1 LKAIKYLLL
10 SSLLLIT
17 VTPLYA
23 AKYAGE
29 FLSLGVGGR
38 PISLGGAFVAE
49 SGDVLCGY
57 YNPAGLSMLENT
69 QAVFMHSETFGSILN
84 HDFLAYAR
92 PVGSGENKAAIAIS
106 LYRLGGG
113 GIIVTAQNQTDS
125 SFYKVSEESHAD
137 YAGYISYSRK
147 LGQRFSAGVSGKL
160 IYRSIID
167 ESAYG
172 IGLDLG
178 GLYTLSD
185 WADVGLN
192 LQDIATTLLS
202 YSTGTKESIFPT
214 AKLGLKLHGNYG
226 RFFGSL
232 YTDGDFRFEDR
243 DYAAQFSAGPVSLDS
258 HTGIEISYLEKIAA
272 RIGADDGNL
281 TLGAGLRFTR
291 FHIDAALRDH
301 SELDNTFLA
310 SLTANF

>member
-10 SSLLLIT
+10 SSLLLIA

-29 FLSLGVGGR
+29 FLSLGVGGG
-38 PISLGGAFVAE
+38 PIALGGAYVAE

-57 YNPAGLSMLENT
+57 YNPAGLSMLESS
-69 QAVFMHSETFGSILN
+69 QAVFMHSETFGSLLN
-84 HDFLAYAR
+84 HDFLAYAH

-113 GIIVTAQNQTDS
+113 GIIVTGVDQYGN
-125 SFYKVSEESHAD
+125 FYKVSEESHAD

-147 LGQRFSAGVSGKL
+147 FGQRFAAGVSGKL
-160 IYRSIID
+160 IYRSIINQ
-167 ESAYG
+167 SAYG

-192 LQDIATTLLS
+192 LQDITTTLLS

-214 AKLGLKLHGNYG
+214 AKIGFKLHSNYG

-232 YTDGDFRFEDR
+232 YTDGDFRFEGR
-243 DYAAQFSAGPVSLDS
+243 DYAAQFSAGSVSLDS
-258 HTGIEISYLEKIAA
+258 HVGVEISYWEKLAA
-272 RIGADDGNL
+272 RVGTDDGNL
-281 TLGAGLRFTR
+281 TLGAGLRFAH

>member
-1 LKAIKYLLL
+1 MKAIKYLLL
-10 SSLLLIT
+10 SSLLLISF
-17 VTPLYA
+17 TPLYA

-38 PISLGGAFVAE
+38 PIALGGAFVAE
-49 SGDVLCGY
+49 SGDVLDGY
-57 YNPAGLSMLENT
+57 YNPAGLSMLEGS
-69 QAVFMHSETFGSILN
+69 QAVFMHSETFGSLLN

-113 GIIVTAQNQTDS
+113 GIIVTAQNPIDS
-125 SFYKVSEESHAD
+125 TIYKVSEKSHAD

-167 ESAYG
+167 QSAYG

-178 GLYTLSD
+178 GLYNLSN

-192 LQDIATTLLS
+192 LQDITTTLLS

-214 AKLGLKLHGNYG
+214 AKLGLKLHSSYG
-226 RFFGSL
+226 KFFGAL
-232 YTDGDFRFEDR
+232 FTDGDFRFEGR
-243 DYAAQFSAGPVSLDS
+243 DYAAQFSMGKVSLDS
-258 HTGIEISYLEKIAA
+258 HVGMEISYLERIAA
-272 RIGADDGNL
+272 RIGSDDGNL
-281 TLGAGLRFTR
+281 TMGAGLRFKH
-291 FHIDAALRDH
+291 FSIDAALRDH